1 MIDFAD
7 LECRNGPLGAFVD
20 FDRAATYRDGPLA
33 GVNVGVKSNLA
44 VAGLPWTA
52 GMGLRRAIVAQR
64 DAEVVARLRAAG
76 AAILGTLNMHEAALG
91 STTDNPF
98 YGRTQNPYRFGYTP
112 GGSSGGSA
120 AAVAAGLCDLALG
133 TDTLGSIR
141 IPAAYC
147 GVYGLKPTA
156 DGVPCE
162 GLVMLDPAFDAIGL
176 MARNLDLLERA
187 WQVIADRPGSS
198 TTFTRKVVLADHGD
212 VAIEPTVRDACA
224 RAVAA
229 VSLPSSSLSLEGSL
243 DAVRLA
249 AFAKIGR
256 TLSAALG
263 GTAHGEGLS
272 DELRF
277 VITAALGIPENPQL
291 LATAGRS
298 LREALGDDRV
308 LIMPT
313 APQVAFAHTSRP
325 PASQPLFT
333 ALASVAGCPALAC
346 PAGWD
351 QTGLPVGIQLVGPPG
366 SEPALIELAR
376 SLEPVL
382 GGFTAP
388 LAPV

>member
-1 MIDFAD
+1 MIDFAE
-7 LECRNGPLGAFVD
+7 LERRNGPVGAFVD
-20 FDRAATYRDGPLA
+20 FDRAATYREGPLA
-33 GVNVGVKSNLA
+33 GVSVGVKSNLA

-52 GMGLRRAIVAQR
+52 GMGLRRAIVAQG

-156 DGVPCE
+156 DAVPCE

-176 MARNLDLLERA
+176 FARSLDLLECA
-187 WQVIADRPGSS
+187 WQVIADHPGSS
-198 TTFTRKVVLADHGD
+198 TSFTRLVVLPDHD
-212 VAIEPTVRDACA
+212 NVSVEPAVHGAWA

-229 VSLPSSSLSLEGSL
+229 VSLPSSSLSLAGSL
-243 DAVRLA
+243 DALRLA

-263 GTAHGEGLS
+263 ESRHGEGLS

-277 VITAALGIPENPQL
+277 VISAALGIPETPQM

-298 LREALGDDRV
+298 LREALGDDGV

-325 PASQPLFT
+325 PPSQPLFT
-333 ALASVAGCPALAC
+333 ALASIAGCPALAC

-351 QTGLPVGIQLVGPPG
+351 QTGLPVGVQLVGPPG
-366 SEPALIELAR
+366 SELGLIDLAR

-382 GGFTAP
+382 GGFNAP